1 MSDSG
6 RQVGDCRHARTP
18 EACVECLRARLRA
31 LEAAFVALATTN
43 DFGDGLPCWC
53 KSPVE
58 AEKIGHGKRCTA
70 ARAALGAGPGGGT

>member
-6 RQVGDCRHARTP
+6 RQIGNCRHARTP

-31 LEAAFVALATTN
+31 MEAALR
-43 DFGDGLPCWC
+43 GL
-53 KSPVE
+53 VE
-58 AEKIGHGKRCTA
+58 AVVIDSNDPAKGISGYTGARLSD